1 MDGAWHAD
9 QLPGM
14 QIDGKSGANLVEV
27 IWRDRSTDLGSK
39 RKHNRIRT
47 DGILNFLLN
56 GVKTNAVYLQTKLYY
71 FSILLNGDQILDC
84 HFPKKPNR

>member
-14 QIDGKSGANLVEV
+14 QIDGKSGANLVEG
-27 IWRDRSTDLGSK
+27 IWRGRSTDLGAK
-39 RKHNRIRT
+39 RKHNCIRT

-56 GVKTNAVYLQTKLYY
+56 GVKTNDD
-71 FSILLNGDQILDC
+71 DQIL
-84 HFPKKPNR
+84 HYHLPKKPNR